1 MNETNNA
8 NSLNMCVETINFLFE
23 KYKDNEYMLNRI
35 VTHIENYLPN
45 SLENELVNY
54 EKRVTRHSFLT
65 NEQQIFIQ
73 VFLSKHQYY
82 YLSANNHFYEYDGKN
97 YKIVK
102 EDDIIHCLLSN
113 ISKDRVLLQWKHK
126 TKINII
132 KQIKDRNLFASI
144 PETDTIQ
151 NILSLLYPYLFPS
164 KNQVKHFLTILG
176 DNINKKNNN
185 LIFLVNPQTKKV
197 LSELEYIA
205 NLSIGHT
212 NITNNFMTKYH
223 ENHTFENCR
232 LLKMNDN
239 VSFDVWKDILRNYGL
254 DLLCVASH
262 YSIRHGNSDLFLNK
276 NADEETKKYIYF
288 LKETSHTEIID
299 DFCNKYIVC
308 DDTSVCKIEWKMLHF
323 LWKQYLGK
331 SSLPGM
337 IYANNLKGL
346 LKEKYKYKYDETI
359 DSFVSITSKFL
370 PLQSEFI
377 KFWESTINVGSI
389 ADSTFDSELEVDE
402 ICSLFKLWS
411 KLSNGTNNCNNIN
424 EENVTSILRHFFAD
438 VVIIDEKYV
447 LNVSS
452 VSWNKNKDIENSFE
466 HIKKHVKDSN
476 ATLLS
481 FDEAYNLYYTYCN
494 LISHQLVV
502 SKRYFEKFLYY
513 KIPEHIIYE
522 NFIETNWFY
531 A

>member
-1 MNETNNA
+1 MNESNIANN
-8 NSLNMCVETINFLFE
+8 LNKCVETINGLFE
-23 KYKDNEYMLNRI
+23 KYKDNDYMLNRI

-73 VFLSKHQYY
+73 VFLSKHRYY
-82 YLSANNHFYEYDGKN
+82 YLSSNNHFYEYDGKN

-113 ISKDRVLLQWKHK
+113 ISKERVLLQWKYK

-132 KQIKDRNLFASI
+132 KQIKERSLFASI

-151 NILSLLYPYLFPS
+151 NILSLLYPYLFQT
-164 KNQVKHFLTILG
+164 KNHAKHFLTILG
-176 DNINKKNNN
+176 DNINKKNQN
-185 LIFLVNPQTKKV
+185 LIFLVNPQTKRV
-197 LSELEYIA
+197 LSELEYIS

-262 YSIRHGNSDLFLNK
+262 YSVRHGNSDLFLNN

-288 LKETSHTEIID
+288 LKETSNTEIID
-299 DFCNKYIVC
+299 DFCNKYIVS
-308 DDTSVCKIEWKMLHF
+308 DDINVCKIEWKMLHF

-346 LKEKYKYKYDETI
+346 LKEKYKYDENT
-359 DSFVSITSKFL
+359 DSFVNITSKFL

-377 KFWESTINVGSI
+377 RFWESTINVI
-389 ADSTFDSELEVDE
+389 NVADSTFDGELEVDE
-402 ICSLFKLWS
+402 ICSLFKMWS
-411 KLSNGTNNCNNIN
+411 NSGTNNCNNIN
-424 EENVTSILRHFFAD
+424 EDNVTSILRHFFAD
-438 VVIIDEKYV
+438 VVIIDDKYI

-452 VSWNKNKDIENSFE
+452 VSWNKNNNIENSFE
-466 HIKKHVKDSN
+466 YIKKQVKEMNIS
-476 ATLLS
+476 LLS
-481 FDEAYNLYYTYCN
+481 FDEAYNLYYTHCN
-494 LISHQLVV
+494 LISQNLVV

-513 KIPEHIIYE
+513 KIPEHIIYD